1 MTYDSL
7 QEVLMAP
14 TLDDEACSPSVPF
27 HEKVAWFTLV
37 AAVVIYSAFVAAVLA
52 TPSAELTVWRVVV
65 LFTIAL
71 TVQGVTIGVAKPMLA
86 LRDPEEAKAPLD
98 ERDRG
103 VARRAFKAAYL
114 TLMGAV
120 VLLAM
125 GVPYAHDAWQ
135 LTLAAY
141 GATIS
146 ADMVRM
152 AATIV
157 GYRRDG

>member
-1 MTYDSL
+1 
-7 QEVLMAP
+7 MAP
-14 TLDDEACSPSVPF
+14 TLDDETCSPSVPF

-37 AAVVIYSAFVAAVLA
+37 AAVVVYSAFITAVLT
-52 TPSAELTVWRVVV
+52 TPAAGMTVWRVVV

-71 TVQGVTIGVAKPMLA
+71 TVQGVTIGVAKPLLA

-103 VARRAFKAAYL
+103 VARQAFKAAYL
-114 TLMGAV
+114 TLIGAV

-125 GVPYAHDAWQ
+125 GVPYAHEAWQ

-141 GATIS
+141 SATIV

-152 AATIV
+152 VATII